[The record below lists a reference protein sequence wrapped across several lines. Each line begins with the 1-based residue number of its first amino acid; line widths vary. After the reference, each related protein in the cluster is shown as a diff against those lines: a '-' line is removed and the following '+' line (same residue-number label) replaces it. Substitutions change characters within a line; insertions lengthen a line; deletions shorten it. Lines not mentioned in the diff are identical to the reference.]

1 MARLLVAIDQ
11 LDSPPTFVW
20 IPSHVGVS
28 GNDIADKLAKSG
40 TAREEIELRLPAE
53 LVDEYPSIDSYIL
66 NKWQAQYNNSET
78 GAAYRMLE
86 PTVSSKLK
94 FSAESRNKE
103 TTISRFRLGK
113 CRLNAYLHE
122 IHRHLDGLC
131 QSCQEAE
138 TIEHLLLRCKSY
150 DIAEKLHNAC
160 TALALPPSLTNIF
173 SSPKLV
179 DLVFDLVQGLKR
191 TL

>member
-1 MARLLVAIDQ
+1 M
-11 LDSPPTFVW
+11 
-20 IPSHVGVS
+20 
-28 GNDIADKLAKSG
+28 
-40 TAREEIELRLPAE
+40 
-53 LVDEYPSIDSYIL
+53 
-66 NKWQAQYNNSET
+66 
-78 GAAYRMLE
+78 
-86 PTVSSKLK
+86 
-94 FSAESRNKE
+94 
-103 TTISRFRLGK
+103 
-113 CRLNAYLHE
+113 HE
-122 IHRHLDGLC
+122 IHRHPDGLC

-160 TALALPPSLTNIF
+160 TALALPPSLTNIL